1 MNDLMEVHER
11 FPNPKLS
18 IVVATYRRP
27 DHLAHLLSAL
37 RKQTASPADFEIV
50 VVDNENQPNLQV
62 EAMCTSAPNEGLPVR
77 YVHHAQ
83 LGLSSARNRGVRE
96 ACGELIAFLDD
107 DILPPPEWVA
117 RVFIVRANTKA
128 DIFGGPYTPFY
139 TNTPPRWFRDKY
151 ASLNFGDHAHWLE
164 RNKYLSAGNTIW
176 RRELVLEL
184 GGFSENFGYVG
195 NKKRYGD
202 DSELCQRAYFK
213 GYGIWYDP
221 SLSLRHHCGSERMSV
236 RWQISSILRHS
247 QMKAQLV
254 LRESRAN
261 DKRPAIRKILSISRK
276 FIFQTIML
284 LKVCSMAPFRK
295 KKEFPYL
302 ENYIV
307 EEIGREVRQVSL
319 TFEMILCLFSNAD
332 LSQVKPK

>member
-1 MNDLMEVHER
+1 MEVHEML
-11 FPNPKLS
+11 PTPKLS

-27 DHLAHLLSAL
+27 DHLARLLNAL

-50 VVDNENQPNLQV
+50 VVDNENQSNLLV
-62 EAMCTSAPNEGLPVR
+62 ETMCTSAPNEGLLTR

-96 ACGELIAFLDD
+96 ARGELIAFLDD

-117 RVFIVRANTKA
+117 RVFIVRVNTSA

-151 ASLNFGDHAHWLE
+151 ASLNFGDKAHWLE
-164 RNKYLSAGNTIW
+164 RNKFLSAGNTIW
-176 RRELVLEL
+176 RRALVLEL

-221 SLSLRHHCGSERMSV
+221 SLSLQHHCGSERMSV
-236 RWQISSILRHS
+236 LWQISSILRHS

-254 LRESRAN
+254 LRESRAT
-261 DKRPAIRKILSISRK
+261 DKRPAIRQILSITKK
-276 FIFQTIML
+276 FILQTIML
-284 LKVCSMAPFRK
+284 LKVSSMGLFRNT
-295 KKEFPYL
+295 KEFPYL

-307 EEIGREVRQVSL
+307 EEIGRELRQVSL
-319 TFEMILCLFSNAD
+319 SFEMILSLLSNTNRF
-332 LSQVKPK
+332 QVKPK